1 MHGIQHLFRQHALE
15 KQSSTESW
23 HSAYA
28 GGGSTQGSL
37 SSQGN
42 FAFSRPPNERSH
54 SVDEAGSTYDS
65 SGALC
70 LLNASADS
78 RNGTNPQLDFGAMR
92 SPASQEYHIPETSTP
107 RSKKSPDGRASLD
120 FGRSGLKMLSKRNIT
135 GRRSSL
141 ESAGSPPMYN
151 NAGFFPHDL
160 DDIYEYKTDHQYF
173 THTGGYDEP
182 DRSALSSDYHRNM
195 LFQRNH
201 AFHSLDEYAN
211 AANHTLGFNRYQYDR
226 YLGHRNRF
234 DNSSFARKLTS
245 SISQSSIDSSSD
257 LSLSSSSK
265 EKHHHHRNH
274 HKSHHH
280 HSITEML
287 KSLGKKAHI
296 WPGRTRHQSINES
309 HEIDLSK
316 LNQNEQ
322 VEFRGRSRSL
332 GTERTR
338 RILDDCESTYNI
350 YNKILK
356 EAAHMRRA
364 SAELAERRR
373 ASLGASRA
381 LRPDGTLDPYHA
393 AILFRDSRGNVLCS
407 LVVVVLQQ
415 HVEDNHTSSGVGVL

>member
-28 GGGSTQGSL
+28 GGGGSTQGSL

-65 SGALC
+65 SG
-70 LLNASADS
+70 DS

-234 DNSSFARKLTS
+234 DNSSFAGSLPRAS
-245 SISQSSIDSSSD
+245 PRVASIAVAIC
-257 LSLSSSSK
+257 
-265 EKHHHHRNH
+265 R
-274 HKSHHH
+274 
-280 HSITEML
+280 
-287 KSLGKKAHI
+287 
-296 WPGRTRHQSINES
+296 
-309 HEIDLSK
+309 
-316 LNQNEQ
+316 
-322 VEFRGRSRSL
+322 
-332 GTERTR
+332 
-338 RILDDCESTYNI
+338 Y
-350 YNKILK
+350 
-356 EAAHMRRA
+356 RRA
-364 SAELAERRR
+364 PRRSTPSSESPQESPSSFDNGNAEEFGQEGPYLARTD
-373 ASLGASRA
+373 APSV
-381 LRPDGTLDPYHA
+381 
-393 AILFRDSRGNVLCS
+393 N
-407 LVVVVLQQ
+407 
-415 HVEDNHTSSGVGVL
+415 

>member
-23 HSAYA
+23 HSAY
-28 GGGSTQGSL
+28 GGSTSGSM
-37 SSQGN
+37 SSQG
-42 FAFSRPPNERSH
+42 AFPCSSRRTAERSH
-54 SVDEAGSTYDS
+54 SVDDSGSTYESEDPRI
-65 SGALC
+65 GTHHLE
-70 LLNASADS
+70 LEAS
-78 RNGTNPQLDFGAMR
+78 R
-92 SPASQEYHIPETSTP
+92 SPSASDY

-120 FGRSGLKMLSKRNIT
+120 YGRSGIKKMSKRNVT

-141 ESAGSPPMYN
+141 DSAGSPPQVN
-151 NAGFFPHDL
+151 NVGFFPHDL

-182 DRSALSSDYHRNM
+182 ERPVIASDRHRNL

-211 AANHTLGFNRYQYDR
+211 AVNQALGFNRYQPDTR

-234 DNSSFARKLTS
+234 DNSSFARQLTS
-245 SISQSSIDSSSD
+245 SISQSSIDSDQSQT
-257 LSLSSSSK
+257 SLTKSF

-274 HKSHHH
+274 KVHHH

-296 WPGRTRHQSINES
+296 WPGRSRHQSLSES
-309 HEIDLSK
+309 TDILPMDFSK
-316 LNQNEQ
+316 LNQNDRT
-322 VEFRGRSRSL
+322 EFRGRSRSL

-338 RILDDCESTYNI
+338 RYTDDCETTYNI

-356 EAAHMRRA
+356 E
-364 SAELAERRR
+364 
-373 ASLGASRA
+373 
-381 LRPDGTLDPYHA
+381 
-393 AILFRDSRGNVLCS
+393 GNWIRF
-407 LVVVVLQQ
+407 
-415 HVEDNHTSSGVGVL
+415 SSSCYFFCQPSVQKKEGE

>member
-28 GGGSTQGSL
+28 GGGGSTQGSL

-338 RILDDCESTYNI
+338 WILDDCESTYNI

-356 EAAHMRRA
+356 E
-364 SAELAERRR
+364 
-373 ASLGASRA
+373 
-381 LRPDGTLDPYHA
+381 
-393 AILFRDSRGNVLCS
+393 GNW
-407 LVVVVLQQ
+407 VVVV
-415 HVEDNHTSSGVGVL
+415 